1 MSRGSLFVVS
11 VKMKKS
17 CMFITGIFNAILIV
31 DELIML
37 VKGAISRLS
46 IPGYAISHFLSKSL
60 HNINYG
66 TFPLMTG

>member
-1 MSRGSLFVVS
+1 
-11 VKMKKS
+11 
-17 CMFITGIFNAILIV
+17 MFITGIFNAIFIV

-60 HNINYG
+60 HNINHG